1 MRRKLVFIFL
11 FGSILLLGASQAQAQ
26 VSDAAVLFLRIAP
39 GARSAGMG
47 EAFVAVADDASAT
60 HWNPAG
66 LGEYPLAHAW
76 YEIHLADD
84 SRLKKL
90 AADAFDH
97 KLSETFFER
106 IQSWQVK
113 GNDISRFEN
122 EQWLDAEEIKIDPA
136 RTVLANLSRRLVAAD
151 KDKFKEAVRQIAF
164 ANTGIAFA
172 DINEVRVSM
181 LRSSGKQGIEQI
193 NGMAEK
199 LLTNW
204 QDLRINIEAFRT
216 VQESV
221 KSATVDNELTT
232 DERNA
237 IEQQFNA
244 CEIENRPS
252 SIKVPYPILLTVW
265 RGWEVPWEQR
275 IDKMAV
281 MENGVPSDNY
291 SHYDIWALSNF
302 GLMRYDGTSWSTGD
316 AVQPRRS
323 DNLKDIVARALG
335 TSKDEV
341 VNPRL
346 EMVARANN
354 AIPLERIREV
364 KSEVE
369 AALPDQFEG
378 RQEFINNLGRLE
390 EAWLGCRLDNLRMN
404 AFIAD
409 FGKAFEDKKLTES
422 EGDRLMFSL
431 EKALRDKLPDELQ
444 FPFAAVFEGQIND
457 IGVDHKTLYAGTAAG
472 LYRYN
477 GRSWE
482 KYAISGDSTAVWS
495 IRVAKRGVIYVGT
508 EKGVSVLRDGKWT
521 SYGRAEGLT
530 TGPIK
535 HLYVKNDKVAWAASD
550 HSLFA
555 FDGQKWSNSHAY
567 TTTVSDS
574 TQSLLARFYGGIEE
588 ARADL
593 EVARLQGTYPEF
605 FANPKAGQVIMM
617 PHDPEFEGAITALEM
632 DNDNNLWV
640 GTELGIKRFDGRVWT
655 SYGYKAIKVERQM
668 TIEELA
674 QEYLKTSDPDKV
686 NSFVNILKKKNII
699 QQGTLQMGRTV
710 WVYANPAGSTI
721 NSICAHGGKLYVG
734 SIYGTFSYS
743 GGTWERYYHEGLH
756 QANTRDIVSRS
767 GEMWFA
773 TADRIVVFAQGKN
786 ELAFT
791 HANWLPDLAEDLY
804 YEFLSYTQ
812 PFGSLG
818 TVGGNV
824 TFLSYGSIPTTGENS
839 SEVTGEINPFDVAM
853 TLSYGTRA
861 SKKLSV
867 GLSAKIIY
875 SKLSVQG
882 AGREVGQG
890 SGTSFA
896 VEGGMLY
903 SVSRRL
909 RLGAVITNL
918 GPDMSYIDAAQSDAL
933 PRNLALGFSYKL
945 LDSPYNRLTVV
956 GEINKLL
963 ATVNDDFATEF
974 KEAIENV
981 GIEYWYGSLLALR
994 AGYIYDKEGEIKT
1007 PTLGV
1012 GLQYKGKY
1020 RLDFAYIP
1028 SSENLPLANTLRTSL
1043 TVKL

>member
-1 MRRKLVFIFL
+1 MKRKLVFIFL
-11 FGSILLLGASQAQAQ
+11 LGVMLLLGAVQAQAQ

-76 YEIHLADD
+76 YEIRVADD
-84 SRLKKL
+84 NRLKEL
-90 AADAFDH
+90 AASAFDR

-113 GNDISRFEN
+113 GNTVSRFEN
-122 EQWLDAEEIKIDPA
+122 EQWLESEEISLDPT

-151 KDKFKEAVRQIAF
+151 KDKFKEAVRQISQV
-164 ANTGIAFA
+164 NTGIAFEE
-172 DINEVRVSM
+172 INDLRVKLM
-181 LRSSGKQGIEQI
+181 RSAGKEGVDQI
-193 NGMAEK
+193 NAMTEK
-199 LLTNW
+199 LLANW
-204 QDLRINIEAFRT
+204 QDLRINVEAFNALK
-216 VQESV
+216 ESV
-221 KSATVDNELTT
+221 NSATVDNQLTT
-232 DERNA
+232 DERNR
-237 IEQQFNA
+237 IEGEANA
-244 CEIENRPS
+244 CETETRPS

-275 IDKMAV
+275 IEKIAV

-291 SHYDIWALSNF
+291 THYDIWALSNF
-302 GLMRYDGTSWSTGD
+302 GLMRYDGAMWSNSD
-316 AVQPRRS
+316 AIQPRRG

-335 TSKDEV
+335 TANEEA

-354 AIPLERIREV
+354 TIPRERLAEI

-369 AALPDQFEG
+369 AALPAEFEG
-378 RQEFINNLGRLE
+378 REDFLNNLTRLD
-390 EAWLGCRLDNLRMN
+390 EAWMGCRLDNVRMN
-404 AFIAD
+404 IFINDYTKAMAD
-409 FGKAFEDKKLTES
+409 SKLTES

-431 EKALRDKLPDELQ
+431 EKAFRDRLPDELR

-457 IGVDHKTLYAGTAAG
+457 IGVDHKTLYAGTASG

-482 KYAISGDSTAVWS
+482 KYNVAGDSSAVWS
-495 IRVAKRGVIYVGT
+495 IRPVKRGVIYVGT
-508 EKGVSVLRDGKWT
+508 EKGVHILKDGKWT
-521 SYGRAEGLT
+521 SFGAEQGLT
-530 TGPIK
+530 DGPFKNI
-535 HLYVKNDKVAWAASD
+535 YVKNDKVAWAATD
-550 HSLFA
+550 DDLFS
-555 FDGQKWSNSHAY
+555 FDGTKWSNLHQM
-567 TTTVSDS
+567 TTAVGDS
-574 TQSLLARFYGGIEE
+574 VESILNRFYGSIDRTRIDQAVMKFGLNNSEFQ
-588 ARADL
+588 AD
-593 EVARLQGTYPEF
+593 
-605 FANPKAGQVIMM
+605 PKAGQTVKIAHK
-617 PHDPEFEGAITALEM
+617 PVFEGRITALEM

-640 GTELGIKRFDGRVWT
+640 GTELGIKKFDGRTWT
-655 SYGYKAIKVERQM
+655 SYGYKAIQVERQM
-668 TIEELA
+668 SIEELA
-674 QEYLKTSDPDKV
+674 QEYLKTSDPDKIS
-686 NSFVNILKKKNII
+686 SFVNILKQKNTI
-699 QQGTLQMGRTV
+699 QQGSLQIGRVV

-721 NSICAHGGKLYVG
+721 NSLQFHGGRLYVG
-734 SIYGTFSYS
+734 SIYGTFSY
-743 GGTWERYYHEGLH
+743 GGGSWERYYHEGLH
-756 QANTRDIVSRS
+756 QANTRDIVGHA

-818 TVGGNV
+818 TIGGNV
-824 TFLSYGSIPTTGENS
+824 TFLSYGTIPTTGENS
-839 SEVTGEINPFDVAM
+839 SEVTGEINPFDVAV

-861 SKKLSV
+861 SKKLAV

-875 SKLSVQG
+875 SKLSVVG

-896 VEGGMLY
+896 VEGGLLY
-903 SVSRRL
+903 TATRRL

-945 LDSPYNRLTVV
+945 LDSPYNRLTVT
-956 GEINKLL
+956 GEINKML
-963 ATVNDDFATEF
+963 ATVNDDFSTELQ
-974 KEAIENV
+974 EAVENV

-994 AGYIYDKEGEIKT
+994 AGYIYDKEGQIKT

-1012 GLQYKGKY
+1012 GLQYKGRY

-1028 SSENLPLANTLRTSL
+1028 SSDNLPLANTLRTSL

>member
-1 MRRKLVFIFL
+1 MRRKLIFIFL
-11 FGSILLLGASQAQAQ
+11 IGSSLLLGAAQAYAQ

-76 YEIHLADD
+76 YEIRVADD
-84 SRLKKL
+84 SRLKEL
-90 AADAFDH
+90 AESAFNH
-97 KLSETFFER
+97 KLSESFFER
-106 IQSWQVK
+106 VQAWQIK
-113 GNDISRFEN
+113 GNTISRFEN
-122 EQWLDAEEIKIDPA
+122 EQWFDAEEISIDPT
-136 RTVLANLSRRLVAAD
+136 RTVLANLSRRLAAAD
-151 KDKFKEAVRQIAF
+151 KEKFKIAVREICAM
-164 ANTGIAFA
+164 NTSITFE
-172 DINEVRVSM
+172 DINGLRVAM
-181 LRSSGKQGIEQI
+181 LRSGGKTAADQI
-193 NGMAEK
+193 NALTEK

-204 QDLRINIEAFRT
+204 QDLRINIEAFSKLKEN
-216 VQESV
+216 VNA
-221 KSATVDNELTT
+221 ATSDNQLTT
-232 DERNA
+232 DELNR
-237 IEQQFNA
+237 IESDANA
-244 CEIENRPS
+244 CETETRPAT
-252 SIKVPYPILLTVW
+252 IKVPYSVLLTVW

-275 IDKMAV
+275 IEKIAV

-302 GLMRYDGTSWSTGD
+302 GLMRYDGTAWSTGD
-316 AVQPRRS
+316 AIEPRRG
-323 DNLKDIVARALG
+323 DNLRDIVSRALG
-335 TSKDEV
+335 TSKEEM

-354 AIPLERIREV
+354 SIPLERIREIR
-364 KSEVE
+364 SEVE
-369 AALPDQFEG
+369 TALPEKFEG
-378 RQEFINNLGRLE
+378 RDDFLKNLAKLE

-404 AFIAD
+404 AFMDAY
-409 FGKAFEDKKLTES
+409 GKAFADSTITES

-431 EKALRDKLPDELQ
+431 EKAFRDRLPGELQ
-444 FPFAAVFEGQIND
+444 FPFAAVFDGPIND
-457 IGVDHKTLYAGTAAG
+457 IGVDHKTLYSGTSKG

-482 KYAISGDSTAVWS
+482 KFAIPGDSSAVWS
-495 IRVAKRGVIYVGT
+495 IRVAKRGVVFIGT
-508 EKGVSVLRDGKWT
+508 ENGVHIVREGKWT
-521 SYGRAEGLT
+521 HFGPAEGLT
-530 TGPIK
+530 GGPIK
-535 HLYVKNDKVAWAASD
+535 NIYVKNDKLAWAATD
-550 HSLFA
+550 DDLFR
-555 FDGQKWSNSHAY
+555 FDGTNWSNSHSY

-574 TQSLLARFYGGIEE
+574 AGSLFNKFYGSIDQT
-588 ARADL
+588 RIDL
-593 EVARLQGTYPEF
+593 ESAKLQAGYADF
-605 FANPKAGQVIMM
+605 YSSPKAGVVIKI
-617 PHDPEFEGAITALEM
+617 PYKAEFESKINALEM

-640 GTELGIKRFDGRVWT
+640 GTDLGVKKFDGRIWT
-655 SYGYKAIKVERQM
+655 SFGYKAIKVERQM

-674 QEYLKTSDPDKV
+674 QEYLKTSDPDKIS
-686 NSFVNILKKKNII
+686 SFVNILKQKNTI
-699 QQGTLQMGRTV
+699 QQGTLQMGRVV

-721 NSICAHGGKLYVG
+721 NSLHSHGGRLYVA
-734 SIYGTFSYS
+734 SIYGTFSY
-743 GGTWERYYHEGLH
+743 GGGSWERYYHEGLQ
-756 QANTRDIVSRS
+756 QANTRDVVGQS

-773 TADRIVVFAQGKN
+773 TADRIVVFARGKN

-791 HANWLPDLAEDLY
+791 HANWLPDLAPDLY

-812 PFGSLG
+812 PFGGLG
-818 TVGGNV
+818 TIGGNV
-824 TFLSYGSIPTTGENS
+824 TFLSYGEIPTTGENS
-839 SEVTGEINPFDVAM
+839 SEVTGVINPFDVAV

-861 SKKLSV
+861 SKKLAV

-896 VEGGMLY
+896 VEGGLLY
-903 SVSRRL
+903 SATRRL

-963 ATVNDDFATEF
+963 ATVNDDFSTELQ
-974 KEAIENV
+974 EAVENV
-981 GIEYWYGSLLALR
+981 GLEYWYGSLLALR

-1043 TVKL
+1043 TVKM

>member
-1 MRRKLVFIFL
+1 MRRKLVFIFIL
-11 FGSILLLGASQAQAQ
+11 ASALLLAATQAQAQ

-76 YEIHLADD
+76 YEIKVADD
-84 SRLKKL
+84 SRLKEL
-90 AADAFDH
+90 AANAFDH

-106 IQSWQVK
+106 IQAWQVK
-113 GNDISRFEN
+113 GNTISRFEN
-122 EQWLDAEEIKIDPA
+122 EQWLESEEIKIDPA

-164 ANTGIAFA
+164 TNTGIAFA
-172 DINEVRVSM
+172 DINALRVSM
-181 LRSSGKQGIEQI
+181 LRSGGKQGADQI
-193 NGMAEK
+193 NAMTEK
-199 LLTNW
+199 LLTDW
-204 QDLRINIEAFRT
+204 QDLRINIEAFKAL
-216 VQESV
+216 QESV
-221 KSATVDNELTT
+221 ASATTDNELTT
-232 DERNA
+232 DERNS
-237 IEQQFNA
+237 IEEQVKK
-244 CEIENRPS
+244 CELENRPAT
-252 SIKVPYPILLTVW
+252 IKVTYPILLTVW

-275 IDKMAV
+275 IDKMTV
-281 MENGVPSDNY
+281 MENGVPSDNFT
-291 SHYDIWALSNF
+291 HYDIWALSNF
-302 GLMRYDGTSWSTGD
+302 GLMRYDGTEWSTGD
-316 AVQPRRS
+316 AIQPRRGER
-323 DNLKDIVARALG
+323 LKDIVSRALG
-335 TSKDEV
+335 TSKDEII
-341 VNPRL
+341 NPRL

-354 AIPLERIREV
+354 SIPIERIREI
-364 KSEVE
+364 KTEVE
-369 AALPDQFEG
+369 ASLPDQFEG

-390 EAWLGCRLDNLRMN
+390 ESWMGCRLDNLRMN
-404 AFIAD
+404 AFID
-409 FGKAFEDKKLTES
+409 SYGKAIEDKKLTES

-457 IGVDHKTLYAGTAAG
+457 IAVDHKTLYVGGESG

-482 KYAISGDSTAVWS
+482 KFAIPGDSSAVWS
-495 IRVAKRGVIYVGT
+495 IRVARRGVIFVGT
-508 EKGVSVLRDGKWT
+508 DEGVSVLRDGKWT
-521 SYGRAEGLT
+521 AYGTEEGLT
-530 TGPIK
+530 GSAIK
-535 HLYVKNDKVAWAASD
+535 HIYIKNDKLAWAASD
-550 HSLFA
+550 DDLFR
-555 FDGQKWSNSHAY
+555 FDGTKWSNSHAY
-567 TTTVSDS
+567 TTTVNDS
-574 TQSLLARFYGGIEE
+574 TQSLLAHFYGAIDE
-588 ARADL
+588 ARAELQVAKL
-593 EVARLQGTYPEF
+593 EGIYPEY
-605 FANPKAGQVIMM
+605 FANPKAGQVILM
-617 PHDPEFEGAITALEM
+617 PHAPEFEGHITAIEM

-640 GTELGIKRFDGRVWT
+640 GTELGIKKFDGHVWT

-674 QEYLKTSDPDKV
+674 QEYLKTTDPDKI

-699 QQGTLQMGRTV
+699 QRGTLQMGRV
-710 WVYANPAGSTI
+710 VLVYANPAGSTI
-721 NSICAHGGKLYVG
+721 NSLCAQGGKLYAA

-756 QANTRDIVSRS
+756 QANTRDIVGRS

-812 PFGSLG
+812 PFGGLG
-818 TVGGNV
+818 TIGGNV

-839 SEVTGEINPFDVAM
+839 SEVTGEINPFDLAV

-861 SKKLSV
+861 SKKLAV

-896 VEGGMLY
+896 VEGGLLY
-903 SVSRRL
+903 SASRRL
-909 RLGAVITNL
+909 RLGAVVTNL

-963 ATVNDDFATEF
+963 ATVNDDFGTEF

-981 GIEYWYGSLLALR
+981 GLEYWYGSLLALR